1 MEATR
6 LSFKKWIVILLKG
19 GEGKKNNKNLT
30 SLLLFFYQKRGDDDE
45 NHWVSGYL
53 ATVDSKHSLIL
64 HFVIETINNVN

>member
-19 GEGKKNNKNLT
+19 GGGNNKNLT

>member
-6 LSFKKWIVILLKG
+6 LSCNSFKG
-19 GEGKKNNKNLT
+19 GGGEKNNKNLT